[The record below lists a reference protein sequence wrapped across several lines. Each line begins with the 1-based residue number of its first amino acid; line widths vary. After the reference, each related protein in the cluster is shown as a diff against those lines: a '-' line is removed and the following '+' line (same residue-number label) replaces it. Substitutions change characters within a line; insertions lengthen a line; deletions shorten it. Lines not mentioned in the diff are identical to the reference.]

1 MSDLLKN
8 ARLARPSTSALDRV
22 LIVTG
27 DYLDAKLWDEIL
39 HHNTADGP
47 KYWVEKGKKGNLL
60 GALQAYSAVR
70 DNHRGD
76 NNSPISQIV
85 MLFGS
90 GTRLSPFTQSLRNVK
105 AAFPL
110 PDGSRGASGLTIG
123 EAAIRSAAPLINCLR
138 QAGFHGVVLSWG
150 DEVLIPSKPLIANPD
165 TISSAD
171 VIRFG
176 WRKDPDSELA
186 TQKEWLQV
194 DMATNLVVRDISRQ
208 PLDRLTEVLQRTSR
222 PQMAT
227 FVNLGSFAATHEF
240 LSAAR
245 DTFGKRVFDESSSA
259 NWDPYFWQAL
269 QSPSRESWDELIR
282 YEQSASLTG
291 LQSLLGSVPDFF
303 EIVQHFRMAFEQ
315 RVGRPM
321 RISVFDFGEPY
332 WIDAGNHVAL
342 SRAFTDLFS
351 DSQSGAVIRAFLGL
365 PDSISAGENFI
376 ADSSLPVDHQV
387 ENSIVIGTTITGK
400 GSSIRGAIVL
410 GSNIGRIIANHGAS
424 VIWCHVDDLRV
435 DGPNGIAFRLDSPQH
450 VVLGDESATTLRL
463 GERTLNLKYSR
474 RIGNIDHY
482 IFEKSLPG
490 NPVSFSEAASL
501 VKAVDPIELHRSWLA
516 RLARVQLA
524 GIALLRESRIAYQ
537 SPVKL
542 SAVAGH

>member
-1 MSDLLKN
+1 MSDLLRN

-27 DYLDAKLWDEIL
+27 DYLDAKLWDAIL
-39 HHNTADGP
+39 HQNTAVGP

-76 NNSPISQIV
+76 DSPISQIV
-85 MLFGS
+85 MIFGS

-110 PDGSRGASGLTIG
+110 PAGSRGSSGLTIG
-123 EAAIRSAAPLINCLR
+123 EAAIRSAAPWIDCLR
-138 QAGFHGVVLSWG
+138 DAGFHGIVLSWG
-150 DEVLIPSKPLIANPD
+150 DEVLIPSKPLIADPAA
-165 TISSAD
+165 ISHAD

-176 WRKDPDSELA
+176 WRRDPDSELA

-194 DMATNLVVRDISRQ
+194 DLATNLVIRDISRQ
-208 PLDRLTEVLQRTSR
+208 PLDRLTEVLHRTSN

-240 LSAAR
+240 LSAAC
-245 DTFGKRVFDESSSA
+245 DTFGKRVFDESSAA

-282 YEQSASLTG
+282 HEQGASLAG
-291 LQSLLGSVPDFF
+291 LQGLLASVPDFF
-303 EIVQHFRMAFEQ
+303 ELVRHFRMAFEQ
-315 RVGRPM
+315 RAGRPM
-321 RISVFDFGEPY
+321 RISVFDFGEP
-332 WIDAGNHVAL
+332 W
-342 SRAFTDLFS
+342 
-351 DSQSGAVIRAFLGL
+351 
-365 PDSISAGENFI
+365 PSIE
-376 ADSSLPVDHQV
+376 
-387 ENSIVIGTTITGK
+387 
-400 GSSIRGAIVL
+400 GAIVL
-410 GSNIGRIIANHGAS
+410 GGNIGHIIADHGAAI
-424 VIWCHVDDLRV
+424 IWCRVDDLRV
-435 DGPNGIAFRLDSPQH
+435 DGPNGIAFRLDGGRR

-474 RIGNIDHY
+474 RIGNIDPG
-482 IFEKSLPG
+482 IFEKRLPG

-501 VKAVDPIELHRSWLA
+501 MKAVDPIELHRSWLA
-516 RLARVQLA
+516 RLAMVQLGA
-524 GIALLRESRIAYQ
+524 WRRSVRMAPCGFLTLRLPYTAAAT
-537 SPVKL
+537 
-542 SAVAGH
+542 SAAPSMQAKTRTTPAKKSTHS